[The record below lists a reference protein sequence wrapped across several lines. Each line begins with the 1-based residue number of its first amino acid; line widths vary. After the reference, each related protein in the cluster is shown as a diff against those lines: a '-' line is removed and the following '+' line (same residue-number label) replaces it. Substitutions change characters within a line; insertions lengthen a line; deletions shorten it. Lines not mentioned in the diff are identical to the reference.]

1 MLLFLMTLFIP
12 LSEWT
17 TETIDEL
24 RIRGELPLVFTTIK
38 PYEYA
43 VIKGYLKN
51 VDVSRLTT
59 AKRLLVARLSMY
71 YDRYSQ
77 PMLNLKLDAISDTG
91 CSYFVR
97 GGVNY
102 LLHNLGV
109 DITLVAKFG
118 ESNAFPVKTWH
129 YPHGDTVV
137 GIDFYRAY
145 VSGGNGNLRVTVG
158 RLPVRWGYGLLV
170 SGSTIP
176 YDLILLRYMRGACS
190 FVYLFAPLD
199 QYVSTDSLAP
209 LLNRYFCAHRLD
221 IALLEHKLILSLG
234 EGILFARQDALSA
247 LYYLNPVAI
256 YRLAEYNAHYA
267 RRAIGTYWF
276 NDDLYWELGVTLY
289 LKNTKLYFEWL
300 LDDVGFVTDP
310 YHPFVEDVMNSGPFA
325 YILGVKRADI
335 LVDRTLWWLEYF
347 HVNAYCYWHALPQN
361 YFVCMGYPLAHRLG
375 SDFDITSLRV
385 VYHHSMSLDIKLSV
399 SCIRKGKTHLA
410 IDGVSPPRNCF
421 LWGIPQKML
430 KLHIG
435 GEIFG
440 TPWVVGGI
448 DLSYSKIWNYGNKLG
463 NNRSFWEASFYGEFR
478 TGFTPY
484 DQAR

>member
-43 VIKGYLKN
+43 VIKRYLKN
-51 VDVSRLTT
+51 VDVSKLTT
-59 AKRLLVARLSMY
+59 TRKLLVTRLSMY
-71 YDRYSQ
+71 YGGYSR
-77 PMLNLKLDAISDTG
+77 PIFNLKVNTISDTTR
-91 CSYFVR
+91 SYFVW
-97 GGVNY
+97 GGINY
-102 LLHNLGV
+102 PSHNLGV
-109 DITLVAKFG
+109 DISLIAKFG
-118 ESNAFPVKTWH
+118 KSNAFPVKTWH

-137 GIDFYRAY
+137 GIDLYRAY
-145 VSGGNGNLRVTVG
+145 VSGRNGNLRVTVG

-176 YDLILLRYMRGACS
+176 YDLILLRYMRGAFS

-199 QYVSTDSLAP
+199 QYVSADSLTP

-221 IALLEHKLILSLG
+221 IALLEHKLILSLS
-234 EGILFARQDALSA
+234 EGILFARQDAMSA

-267 RRAIGTYWF
+267 RKASGAYWF
-276 NDDLYWELGVTLY
+276 NDDLYWEVGITLY
-289 LKNTKLYFEWL
+289 LKDTKLYFEWL

-310 YHPFVEDVMNSGPFA
+310 YHPFIDDVLGAGPFA

-335 LVDRTLWWLEYF
+335 LVDRTLWWLEYLR
-347 HVNAYCYWHALPQN
+347 VNAYCYWHALPQN

-375 SDFDITSLRV
+375 SDFDITSLTV
-385 VYHHSMSLDIKLSV
+385 VYHHSVWLDIKLSI
-399 SCIRKGKTHLA
+399 SFTRKGQTHLA
-410 IDGVSPPRNCF
+410 MDELRPPRNCF
-421 LWGIPQKML
+421 LLGVPQKTL

-435 GEIFG
+435 GETFHI
-440 TPWVVGGI
+440 PWFVGGI

-463 NNRSFWEASFYGEFR
+463 NDRSFWEASFYGEFR

-484 DQAR
+484 D